1 MLNEEMST
9 LRPLNNN
16 FITQMCINS
25 VVNLN
30 HGKIQYKVWKKT
42 LQLVICRTSQTY
54 HTVHNIDFQ
63 GALDIFVHGS
73 KIDLGIVLYMLIK
86 LICKEIQ
93 MSQLILS

>member
-1 MLNEEMST
+1 
-9 LRPLNNN
+9 
-16 FITQMCINS
+16 MCINS

-30 HGKIQYKVWKKT
+30 HGKIQYKVWKKKT
-42 LQLVICRTSQTY
+42 QQLVICRTSQTY
-54 HTVHNIDFQ
+54 DTVHNIDFH

-86 LICKEIQ
+86 LIYKEIQ